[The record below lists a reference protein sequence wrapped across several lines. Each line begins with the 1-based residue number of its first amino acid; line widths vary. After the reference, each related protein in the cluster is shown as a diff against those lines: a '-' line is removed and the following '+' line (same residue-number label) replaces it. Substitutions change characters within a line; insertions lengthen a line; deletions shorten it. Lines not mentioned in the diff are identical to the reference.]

1 MRKCRT
7 YLCMRRFLRRFL
19 VVAVLGYAGLCCIA
33 AVFLAEITL
42 HPGRHTLAS
51 ADEAQAREMS
61 NRHDAQIEN
70 ASILAN
76 DGASL
81 RAWLIRPHSG
91 NGDAVILLHGLG
103 DNRIGM
109 IGYAELLVNHGFTVL
124 LPDARAH
131 GASGGPTATYGLL
144 ESEDI
149 RRWYEWLDSHQHPAC
164 IFGFGES
171 MGAAQLLS
179 ALQAEQ
185 NFCAVAAE
193 SPFSTFREI
202 AYDRVGQYF
211 HTGPWLGR
219 TLLFPVVEAAFA
231 YASWHRHVNLAEVSP
246 LQAASSSHIP
256 ILLIHGQ
263 QDRNIPVRHSRAIA
277 GRNPSLVLWE
287 VPGADHCGAISV
299 APDEFENKLVAWFRS
314 HTRGKTSIL
323 IPNPRFPSI
332 TPSQLRIF
340 HV

>member
-1 MRKCRT
+1 MQ
-7 YLCMRRFLRRFL
+7 RFLRRFL
-19 VVAVLGYAGLCCIA
+19 IVAVLGYAALCCA
-33 AVFLAEITL
+33 AAIFLAEITL
-42 HPGRHTLAS
+42 HPGRRPLAS
-51 ADEAQAREMS
+51 ADEAQASEMS
-61 NRHDAQIEN
+61 NRHNAQIEN
-70 ASILAN
+70 GTILAN
-76 DGASL
+76 RGASL
-81 RAWLIRPHSG
+81 QAWLIRPHRG
-91 NGDAVILLHGLG
+91 NGDAVILLHGVS

-109 IGYAELLVNHGFTVL
+109 IGYAELLVKHGFTVL

-131 GASGGPTATYGLL
+131 GSSGGLMATYGLL

-179 ALQAEQ
+179 ALRAEP

-231 YASWHRHVNLAEVSP
+231 YARWHNHVDLADVSP
-246 LQAASSSHIP
+246 LRAASSSHVP
-256 ILLIHGQ
+256 IFLIHGQ
-263 QDRNIPVRHSRAIA
+263 QDSNIPVRHSRAIVA
-277 GRNPSLVLWE
+277 RNPSIVLWE
-287 VPGADHCGAISV
+287 VPGADHCGAITV
-299 APDEFENKLVAWFRS
+299 APEEFENKLIAWFRS
-314 HTRGKTSIL
+314 HTRVKTSNL
-323 IPNPRFPSI
+323 VPNSRFPSI
-332 TPSQLRIF
+332 MPSQLRIF